1 MESLPFTWPGP
12 EIQVS
17 FLQEEVRDRLRKEDS
32 PGELTSFILTC
43 FQRKTPSKGHPEE
56 HLEHG
61 GGIICFFL
69 QHLWVPCFLDWLS
82 TLNSQEAPSLTP
94 SGISSHRSDKWIL
107 PIFCF
112 HLPFA
117 IGKASLSRPGC
128 PDERAEPAATDD
140 VEFIV
145 ERWCLWLFLTNF
157 YLLLIPINTPTLVLF
172 GLCLCLSND
181 SELLALFSLLN

>member
-17 FLQEEVRDRLRKEDS
+17 FLQEEVRDRLRKEHS

-43 FQRKTPSKGHPEE
+43 FQRKTPIQRAPWGASGAQWWD
-56 HLEHG
+56 HLLLPPTPVSSLFPGLIVYFELT
-61 GGIICFFL
+61 GI
-69 QHLWVPCFLDWLS
+69 
-82 TLNSQEAPSLTP
+82 TLPDSFWDIITQV
-94 SGISSHRSDKWIL
+94 KWIL
-107 PIFCF
+107 SIFCF
-112 HLPFA
+112 HPPFA
-117 IGKASLSRPGC
+117 IGEASLPRPGC

-140 VEFIV
+140 VGFIV
-145 ERWCLWLFLTNF
+145 ERWCLWLLLTNF

-181 SELLALFSLLN
+181 LELLALFLLLN